1 MNTSLIEILFSV
13 IIEVILGLET
23 ETRSENIDEKSKL
36 GGVRTYTILSLFGGI
51 SGILFINGLQ
61 IFSVLLFATLIGL
74 VIVAYVWNVKLNLA
88 FGITTEIA
96 VVITFILGFLS
107 TSRIIPIEAVLVIT
121 VVLLFFLSGKTGI
134 SSIVNKI
141 KHQEVVDFIK
151 FGIIALVIL
160 PFLPDQNIYV
170 GDFLKYIGL
179 ETALEQ
185 TNILNSFFL
194 LNPYSLWFT
203 VVLISGFG
211 LLGYT
216 ISKFIGAKRGMLATG
231 FLTGFVSSTAA
242 IVSFANRSKKNV
254 GMHLPLA
261 GGAMLSNAS
270 SFIVVIILVLITS
283 KTLFENSLPFILAL
297 MLSSFIISLF
307 YISSVKNNIKAND
320 SEVEYEPFSIMPAV
334 KLVFIILLVRIAVQ
348 FLQLIN
354 TDENLII
361 ILTSFAGLV
370 GIDAPIIAIAG
381 LFSAGA
387 ITVDSAVFGIV
398 LINLVNYF
406 AKFVYSFI
414 FGSRDYSK
422 LILIGLGISG
432 VVGVIVSF
440 LV

>member
-1 MNTSLIEILFSV
+1 MNTSLIEIIFSV
-13 IIEVILGLET
+13 IIGVILGLET
-23 ETRSENIDEKSKL
+23 ETRSGKIDEKSKL

-74 VIVAYVWNVKLNLA
+74 VIAAYIWNVKLNAA

-134 SSIVNKI
+134 SGIVNKI

-160 PFLPDQNIYV
+160 PFLPDQNIYA

-179 ETALEQ
+179 ETVLEQ
-185 TNILNSFFL
+185 THNLNSFFL

-242 IVSFANRSKKNV
+242 IVSFANRSKKNAEAKFTLASA
-254 GMHLPLA
+254 GMLA
-261 GGAMLSNAS
+261 NAS
-270 SFIVVIILVLITS
+270 SFIVVLILVLITS
-283 KTLFENSLPFILAL
+283 RSLFENSLIFFIGL
-297 MLSSFIISLF
+297 MFSSLIISLI
-307 YISSVKNNIKAND
+307 YNSLSKKPKGEESNAI
-320 SEVEYEPFSIMPAV
+320 EYEAFSILPAV
-334 KLVFIILLVRIAVQ
+334 KLVFIILVVRIVVQ
-348 FLQLIN
+348 LLQLIN
-354 TDENLII
+354 TDESLII
-361 ILTSFAGLV
+361 ILTSIAGLV

-381 LFSAGA
+381 LFSAGT
-387 ITVDSAVFGIV
+387 ISIHSAVFGIV

-406 AKFVYSFI
+406 AKFVYSLI

-422 LILIGLGISG
+422 LILIGMSLSG
-432 VVGVIVSF
+432 VVGVVVNIIF
-440 LV
+440 

>member
-13 IIEVILGLET
+13 IIGVILGLET
-23 ETRSENIDEKSKL
+23 ETRSENIGEKSKL

-61 IFSVLLFATLIGL
+61 IFSVLLFATLVGL
-74 VIVAYVWNVKLNLA
+74 VIVAYVWNVKLNAA

-121 VVLLFFLSGKTGI
+121 VVLLFFLSAKTGI

-151 FGIIALVIL
+151 FGIIAIVIL
-160 PFLPDQNIYV
+160 PFLPDQNIYI

-185 TNILNSFFL
+185 TNNLNTFFL

-242 IVSFANRSKKNV
+242 IVSFANTSKKNV
-254 GMHLPLA
+254 STHLYLA

-270 SFIVVIILVLITS
+270 SFIVVIILILITS
-283 KTLFENSLPFILAL
+283 KTLFENSLPFILSL

-307 YISSVKNNIKAND
+307 YISSVKNNIKSNV
-320 SEVEYEPFSIMPAV
+320 SEIEYEPFSIMPAV
-334 KLVFIILLVRIAVQ
+334 KLVFIILLVRITVQ

-354 TDENLII
+354 TNENFII

-422 LILIGLGISG
+422 LILIGLVISG
-432 VVGVIVSF
+432 VIGVSVSILF
-440 LV
+440 